1 MFNKKFKKQ
10 VTISFNEQEAQEQ
23 LSNNSIASKGVQTKK
38 NKNCLNYDD
47 EENNDQIKKY
57 VKIDNKPVVEAQ
69 KEVIQIEN
77 YEYIKELEEENR
89 MNNYLAKKSLENVE
103 EINIIDLENDG
114 LYEDDEQIKR
124 NKNHQDVIIIDETD
138 NNLITDMDNKRMSMI
153 GIAKQQKLF
162 YEHNSDDE
170 EFNRFEKSIIKSNK
184 VSYDYANN
192 GYKSFNFNDSQQMHY
207 CSFMENFS
215 QINLESIIGNLQS
228 LISQETFKR
237 DRLQKEVERST
248 SAIHSSEMLIK
259 TWQEQ
264 NQELQ
269 KQLRDFELV
278 NEYFQCF
285 NDMAKQKMPTLLKL
299 YDEFDEMRDEYY
311 NLIEARIEEQQ
322 LIFSEL
328 FLGLPNEIIINY
340 AKDICIH
347 MDDVDEEYA
356 DLEKICENYFN
367 VMFVVPNAK
376 VLQPIFDFHVL
387 VRFIE
392 LYCENIDDC
401 ESDLFEGL
409 ITDQSL
415 LCQLIMEC
423 RFIKGLLT
431 LNPIQTKFVQQF
443 FRSILK
449 HTYQFLKQQNS
460 DEAQK
465 SLNFIKSLLDSVL
478 KSIYKKPCIYGP
490 QIVQNLSLMKDIL
503 PKDSLEK
510 LIKNFQ

>member
-10 VTISFNEQEAQEQ
+10 VSISFQDQDIREQNDNTAQ
-23 LSNNSIASKGVQTKK
+23 SNTNQIVKPK
-38 NKNCLNYDD
+38 NRLNYDE
-47 EENNDQIKKY
+47 EENTDQIKKY
-57 VKIDNKPVVEAQ
+57 VKVENKPIVEVQ
-69 KEVIQIEN
+69 KDVIQIEN
-77 YEYIKELEEENR
+77 YEYLKELEEENR

-114 LYEDDEQIKR
+114 IYEDDQPVKR
-124 NKNHQDVIIIDETD
+124 NQNQQNVIIIDETD
-138 NNLITDMDNKRMSMI
+138 NNLITDMDNKRMNMI

-170 EFNRFEKSIIKSNK
+170 EFNRFEKNIIKSNK

-192 GYKSFNFNDSQQMHY
+192 GFKSFNFNDSQQMHY
-207 CSFMENFS
+207 CSFMDNFS
-215 QINLESIIGNLQS
+215 QINLESIIGNLQT
-228 LISQETFKR
+228 LISQEIFKR

-259 TWQEQ
+259 NWLEQ

-269 KQLRDFELV
+269 KQLREFELV

-285 NDMAKQKMPTLLKL
+285 NDMAKQKIPTLFKL

-311 NLIEARIEEQQ
+311 NLIEARIEEEQ
-322 LIFSEL
+322 LIFPEL
-328 FLGLPNEIIINY
+328 FQGLPNDIILNY
-340 AKDICIH
+340 AKDICLH

-356 DLEKICENYFN
+356 DLEKICKNYFN
-367 VMFVVPNAK
+367 VMFVIPNVK
-376 VLQPIFDFHVL
+376 VLQPIFDYHVL

-392 LYCENIDDC
+392 LYCENMDDC

-409 ITDQSL
+409 VSDQYL
-415 LCQLIMEC
+415 LCQLIMQC

-431 LNPIQTKFVQQF
+431 LNPIQTKFIQQF

-449 HTYQFLKQQNS
+449 HTYQFLKQSNTE
-460 DEAQK
+460 EAQQC
-465 SLNFIKSLLDSVL
+465 LNYIKSLLDSVL
-478 KSIYKKPCIYGP
+478 KSIYKKPCTYGA
-490 QIVQNLSLMKDIL
+490 QIVEYLSLMKDIL
-503 PKDSLEK
+503 PKDTIEK